1 MKKIIFNSKKILFL
15 GLSIFALLAS
25 CAKDDYYI
33 DGGLANPHFDGTM
46 LEYFDSKP
54 RQFDTIA
61 QIIRLAEMEE
71 IFSTGDITFFAPS
84 DDCIKRFIGTIN
96 TDGLNRDLYNSLLD
110 TIVNLS
116 DVSPEIWQAYLTPLI
131 FKSKKLLADYP
142 QVDFNLLNVHGG
154 QNYISEWQTVS
165 NIGVV
170 FNDAVSA
177 DGKSVLKYLG
187 YRQLNFTPF
196 YANSAT
202 IDNNN
207 TIPVASSDI
216 QPTNGA
222 VHVLDYTR
230 RDRTIRLTYEIRQ
243 LIFDSKR

>member
-1 MKKIIFNSKKILFL
+1 MVNSKKLLFL

-25 CAKDDYYI
+25 CSKDDYYI

-61 QIIRLAEMEE
+61 QIIRLAEMEDV
-71 IFSTGDITFFAPS
+71 FNNGDITFFAPS
-84 DDCIKRFIGTIN
+84 DDCIKNFIGTI
-96 TDGLNRDLYNSLLD
+96 TKGGLNRELYNNLLD

-116 DVSPEIWQAYLTPLI
+116 DISPEIWQTYLSPLI

-142 QVDFNLLNVHGG
+142 QVDFSLLSVYGG

-187 YRQLNFTPF
+187 YRQLNFTPLF
-196 YANSAT
+196 ANSAT
-202 IDNNN
+202 IDNGF
-207 TIPVASSDI
+207 TIRVASSDI
-216 QPTNGA
+216 QPRNGA
-222 VHVLDYTR
+222 IHVLDYTMR
-230 RDRTIRLTYEIRQ
+230 GQMLNLASEIRQ
-243 LIFDSKR
+243 LIIDSKR